1 MYFLEIIVYDGNH
14 YSVTGSY
21 EITDQSFDHA
31 FGVEKCYSC
40 EIDYLEILEAWDD
53 NERIVAFDN
62 KDSDLINALTRIVKE
77 GVLFDGDDFEQY
89 DYDDY
94 EPDDLRDYLWI
105 NILNLFM
112 KRSAIVGN
120 NQKTVV
126 IFNSPP
132 NSGKDVAVQYLRGY
146 FCTGEVLAFKD
157 ELYLDTARH
166 FDIGVEDLVDYHNDR
181 DLKEKPSL
189 MFPKYQRESLKQ
201 YFFSLLYVIGLLI
214 NNRHLMSLGYYS
226 SREALIHVSEDLI
239 KPKCGKDYYGKKL
252 VERIEYSSER
262 FYFVADSGFAEECSM
277 VVDKGYNVII
287 AQLIRSGATF
297 DGDSRSL
304 LNKDDFKEYSNIKFC
319 QIDNNGSLDD
329 LYNCIV
335 DLSYDIVLDEV
346 KEHYGGDKDDY
357 QIIHI

>member
-1 MYFLEIIVYDGNH
+1 M
-14 YSVTGSY
+14 
-21 EITDQSFDHA
+21 
-31 FGVEKCYSC
+31 
-40 EIDYLEILEAWDD
+40 
-53 NERIVAFDN
+53 
-62 KDSDLINALTRIVKE
+62 
-77 GVLFDGDDFEQY
+77 
-89 DYDDY
+89 
-94 EPDDLRDYLWI
+94 
-105 NILNLFM
+105 
-112 KRSAIVGN
+112 GN

-287 AQLIRSGATF
+287 AQLMRSGATF

-319 QIDNNGSLDD
+319 QIGNNGSLDD